1 MSGNSLVVDT
11 NILIY
16 QLNGDKTI
24 ESVLENK
31 GLFLSFIT
39 KIELLTYQKL
49 SPRKENLIEEIFDY
63 ASIVH
68 SNDTITEL
76 AIQLRTSYSLKT
88 PDAIILATAAYLRLP
103 LFTADQDLF
112 KVKEIE
118 IFQYIL

>member
-31 GLFLSFIT
+31 RLFLSFIT

-49 SPRKENLIEEIFDY
+49 SPRKEDLIEEIFDY
-63 ASIVH
+63 ASI
-68 SNDTITEL
+68 DTITEL